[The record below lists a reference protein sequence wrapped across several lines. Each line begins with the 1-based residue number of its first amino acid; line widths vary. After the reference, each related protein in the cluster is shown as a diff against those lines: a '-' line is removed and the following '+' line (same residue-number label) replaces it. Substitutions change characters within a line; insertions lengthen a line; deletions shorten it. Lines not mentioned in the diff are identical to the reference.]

1 MNAGTATAAHA
12 LAAGDLVING
22 YTIAASIASDD
33 TASDTLAT
41 GSLKEASGI
50 AIAAAINK
58 SAAQTGV
65 KAVANANMVVGSGF
79 VASAGNSGTLYVNGV
94 AVTIAAMTANTKAIE
109 IVSAIN
115 TVSGASGVV
124 ASDNGSGITLT
135 ASDGRNISLATAAGD
150 TLSLEN
156 LGLIAPASA
165 QANGQNPLV
174 ALTAGPS
181 GAICNYGGVTLVSD
195 KSFTIAGGANT
206 TALSDLSALGLQEG
220 MYGGSN
226 NGIKI
231 RDLNI
236 ATVAGANDALGAVD
250 AALGQISDMR
260 SNLGAIQNRLQ
271 SAIENLT
278 SSQTNMQQS
287 VSRIA
292 DTDYG
297 TATTQMSRAQIINQ
311 AATAML
317 AQANQQS
324 QLVLQL
330 LK

>member
-1 MNAGTATAAHA
+1 
-12 LAAGDLVING
+12 
-22 YTIAASIASDD
+22 
-33 TASDTLAT
+33 
-41 GSLKEASGI
+41 
-50 AIAAAINK
+50 
-58 SAAQTGV
+58 
-65 KAVANANMVVGSGF
+65 MVVGSGF
-79 VASAGNSGTLYVNGV
+79 KASATNAGTLFVNGV
-94 AVTIAAMTANTKAIE
+94 DIVIPAMTASTKAID
-109 IVSAIN
+109 IVSLIN
-115 TVSGASGVV
+115 TKSGQTGVI

-135 ASDGRNISLATAAGD
+135 AADGRNISLATDVGN
-150 TLSLEN
+150 TLTPDN
-156 LGLIAPASA
+156 LGLVAPASA
-165 QANGQNPLV
+165 TANNQDPLINI
-174 ALTAGPS
+174 TAGKLA
-181 GAICNYGGVTLVSD
+181 AICNHGGVTLISD
-195 KSFTIAGGANT
+195 KSFTISGGANT

-220 MYGGSN
+220 VYGGSN

-236 ATVAGANDALGAVD
+236 GTVEGSNDALGAVD
-250 AALGQISDMR
+250 AALGQISDLR

-278 SSQTNMQQS
+278 TTSNNMQQS

>member
-1 MNAGTATAAHA
+1 M
-12 LAAGDLVING
+12 LAAAD
-22 YTIAASIASDD
+22 YT
-33 TASDTLAT
+33 
-41 GSLKEASGI
+41 
-50 AIAAAINK
+50 
-58 SAAQTGV
+58 
-65 KAVANANMVVGSGF
+65 
-79 VASAGNSGTLYVNGV
+79 
-94 AVTIAAMTANTKAIE
+94 
-109 IVSAIN
+109 
-115 TVSGASGVV
+115 
-124 ASDNGSGITLT
+124 
-135 ASDGRNISLATAAGD
+135 
-150 TLSLEN
+150 
-156 LGLIAPASA
+156 
-165 QANGQNPLV
+165 QAR
-174 ALTAGPS
+174 
-181 GAICNYGGVTLVSD
+181 CNYGGVTLVSD
-195 KSFTIAGGANT
+195 KSFTVAGGANT
-206 TALSDLSALGLQEG
+206 TALSHLAALGLQEG
-220 MYGGSN
+220 TYGGSN

-236 ATVAGANDALGAVD
+236 STVTGANDALGAVD